1 MTDSSDWTT
10 DFFSGL
16 IVEVQRRI
24 PQQTAQEIEFLTRA
38 LEPKRGER
46 LLDVPCGNGRLAI
59 ALAERGLDATGV
71 DGSAELLDDGRKDAA
86 QRRLATKFELG
97 DMRQLPWASEFDHAI
112 CFGNSFGY
120 FGEEGNREFLRGVY
134 RTLKPGGRFVLETR
148 FVSESVFGNLT
159 PKRWFP
165 LGDIYF
171 LHDTQYDPPTATI
184 TSSYT
189 LIRGQEIEQKK
200 AVYNVYTFR
209 ELNRLISEVGFVDVK
224 CFGSVGGEPFRL
236 GSPGLWVVCRK
247 G

>member
-59 ALAERGLDATGV
+59 ALAERGLDAIGV

-134 RTLKPGGRFVLETR
+134 RTLKPGGRFVL
-148 FVSESVFGNLT
+148 
-159 PKRWFP
+159 
-165 LGDIYF
+165 
-171 LHDTQYDPPTATI
+171 
-184 TSSYT
+184 
-189 LIRGQEIEQKK
+189 
-200 AVYNVYTFR
+200 
-209 ELNRLISEVGFVDVK
+209 
-224 CFGSVGGEPFRL
+224 
-236 GSPGLWVVCRK
+236 
-247 G
+247 